1 MTSRKVLV
9 VVLTNNVAVNMD
21 KSKNCMPRGSK
32 TMNSNQLLCGRGIPC
47 KDEGFEREH
56 SLTLVLLTI
65 LYFISFMHEMH
76 EDMLCIHRIL
86 RIIHLQ

>member
-1 MTSRKVLV
+1 MLMMV
-9 VVLTNNVAVNMD
+9 VAIKWTNLG
-21 KSKNCMPRGSK
+21 NCMPRGSK

-47 KDEGFEREH
+47 KDEGFEREN
-56 SLTLVLLTI
+56 SLTPVLLTI

-86 RIIHLQ
+86 RIIHL